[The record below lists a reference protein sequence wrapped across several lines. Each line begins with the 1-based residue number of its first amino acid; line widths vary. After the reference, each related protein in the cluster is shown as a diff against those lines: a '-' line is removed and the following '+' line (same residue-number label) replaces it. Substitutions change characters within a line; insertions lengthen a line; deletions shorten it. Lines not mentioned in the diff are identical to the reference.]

1 MKSKWTWSVLL
12 DWSLQCRLVTK
23 MSVAQIPVL
32 IFLQENCVFFMHKPA
47 SSFSSTAG
55 LCWAICIDLVN
66 ERPLAG
72 SEAQTPW
79 ALKQI
84 GARQLRQAV
93 AVPCYMQL
101 YVYNIDVYV
110 YTSIWSENIQYL
122 QSPLLHSI
130 LGDILFFNFKCFQKQ
145 KIRGTTDQIYACLC
159 MNKNVILRNPEKW
172 MTSLNIDQ
180 WPRKMFVYGAEK
192 CAEYSF
198 SSNHGNKR

>member
-1 MKSKWTWSVLL
+1 MNSVCAAGLEPSVQAGDKKCLL
-12 DWSLQCRLVTK
+12 LRFQCSFFSRKT
-23 MSVAQIPVL
+23 
-32 IFLQENCVFFMHKPA
+32 VFFMHKPV

-66 ERPLAG
+66 KRPLAG

-79 ALKQI
+79 ALKQT
-84 GARQLRQAV
+84 GKRRLRQAV

-101 YVYNIDVYV
+101 YVYNIGVYV

-122 QSPLLHSI
+122 QSLLLDSI
-130 LGDILFFNFKCFQKQ
+130 LGDFFLNFECFQNQ
-145 KIRGTTDQIYACLC
+145 KIGGTTDQIYACLC
-159 MNKNVILRNPEKW
+159 MYKNVTFRNPEKW

-198 SSNHGNKR
+198 SSNHGNQR